1 MKETTEIPVLYPEPE
16 DERDTD
22 ALFDDEA
29 SDETPIK
36 PLTIWDTGQFVAL
49 DPTSRLTRRVKTVLG
64 ITLVGIDVLMLA
76 AAFAVGYWARANL
89 PLFSIPNT
97 QPPFENYFPTL
108 LLHVGTVIFLFY
120 MSRMYHQPRSVSRID
135 QARNVLGVVTMGA
148 LIVNGLQE
156 IIFKNTSFDPVDY
169 PRSLFFY
176 VLIFSVLLVVFGREL
191 HWGVRR
197 TLRRRGIERDNLL
210 IVGGGKVARDLA
222 RKIKQN
228 PTLGYNVVGMVN
240 GAQPRNK
247 TNDLGIPMLGTY
259 ADLPFLIDAHSVE
272 QVIIALP
279 EADRSELIELIS
291 ACRRGRVD
299 IKVYPDMLAYVSGDI
314 SVEEVGG
321 TPLVTVRD
329 IALRGWKLSL
339 KRGLDL
345 VGSSIGLILFSPFM
359 LLTALLIRL
368 ESPGDVFYTQ
378 QRMGLDGR
386 PFHMIKFRSM
396 RNDAESAGPGWTKPG
411 DPRVT
416 RIGMFMR
423 RTNWDE
429 IPQLINVFIGEMSL
443 VGPRPER
450 PMYVQRFRES
460 IPRYMERHREKAGM
474 SGWAQVNGLRGDT
487 SISERTSFDLWYV
500 ENWSLWLDIKI
511 IIRTILNTLLN
522 RNKNAY

>member
-1 MKETTEIPVLYPEPE
+1 MKETTEIPIYQPDADDDDAAL
-16 DERDTD
+16 TD
-22 ALFDDEA
+22 DLADAPTL
-29 SDETPIK
+29 K
-36 PLTIWDTGQFVAL
+36 PVSIWETGQYIAL
-49 DPTSRLTRRVKTVLG
+49 DPTVRRTRRVKTMLG
-64 ITLVGIDVLMLA
+64 VTLVGIDMIALGV
-76 AAFAVGYWARANL
+76 AFALGYWARANL

-97 QPPFENYFPTL
+97 QPPFENYLPMLF
-108 LLHVGTVIFLFY
+108 LHVATVVFIFY

-135 QARNVLGVVTMGA
+135 QARNTLGLVTMGA
-148 LIVNGLQE
+148 LVVNGLQE

-176 VLIFSVLLVVFGREL
+176 VLIFSVILVVLGREL

-197 TLRRRGIERDNLL
+197 SLRRRGIERDNLM

-228 PTLGYNVVGMVN
+228 PTLGYNVVGIVN
-240 GAQPRNK
+240 GATPRNK

-259 ADLPFLIDAHSVE
+259 ADLPYLIDAHAIE

-279 EADRSELIELIS
+279 DAHRAELVELIS

-345 VGSSIGLILFSPFM
+345 VGSIVGLILLSPFM

-378 QRMGLDGR
+378 VRMGLDGR
-386 PFHMIKFRSM
+386 PFNMIKFRSM
-396 RNDAESAGPGWTKPG
+396 RHDAEANGAGWTTPG

-416 RIGMFMR
+416 RIGAFMR

-429 IPQLINVFIGEMSL
+429 IPQLINVFVGEMSL

-450 PMYVQRFRES
+450 PVYVQEFRER

-474 SGWAQVNGLRGDT
+474 TGWAQVNGLRGDT
-487 SISERTSFDLWYV
+487 SIPERTAFDLWYV

-511 IIRTILNTLLN
+511 IIRTILNTVLN